1 MRIFQILLIC
11 FTSQYA
17 ICQFSLINLTE
28 VQVGRLP
35 DENTPSFVS
44 LYDRFVI
51 NYRIGDFKLSATAES
66 YVSPIANRNYAAL
79 SQAGITYRKKR
90 WTVKLGNFY
99 ETIGR
104 GLLIRSF
111 EIQGALLEDFGFR
124 SRNYFHRDHLGGLV
138 KYKGKKWNV
147 SAMYSQV
154 LNNTLPPTFERD
166 QRRNQSVYTVAAQYK
181 LPKRHKIGASY
192 VAIQDDRIDLQHLY
206 SASLTGPIA
215 KALNYY
221 VEFANAQSDINNS
234 ALYAGI
240 NGFIGDLSF
249 NIEYK
254 NYQDFIIGNGYN
266 EPPALIK
273 QQTYRTLNRSVHVT
287 NPLDESGYQ
296 VDLFYTFGESSS
308 LNVNHALARNE
319 FGTNTFDFRE
329 YFVEWRS
336 VLGKNHE
343 YKAFFDFAQDPF
355 KRESQR
361 ISVGTYWE
369 FGLDDKLR
377 LLPQVEYQTF
387 VRPEGRVENK
397 SYALALQAGKNVAVS
412 LVVESTTDPFLI
424 FDEGAA
430 ERWYVGG
437 SLRVKPHAR
446 HTLNIFLGE
455 RRGGPLCSAGVCYEI
470 LDFQG
475 LEVRWTGR
483 F

>member
-1 MRIFQILLIC
+1 MKIVQILLLC
-11 FTSQYA
+11 FMGQYA
-17 ICQFSLINLTE
+17 IGQFSLTNLTE

-35 DENTPSFVS
+35 DENVASFVS
-44 LYDRFVI
+44 LYDRFVV
-51 NYRIGDFKLSATAES
+51 NYRLGNFKLSATAES
-66 YVSPIANRNYAAL
+66 YVTPVSNRNFGVL
-79 SQAGITYRKKR
+79 SQASLTYKKKR

-124 SRNYFHRDHLGGLV
+124 SRNYFHRDHLGALV

-147 SAMYSQV
+147 STMYSQV
-154 LNNTLPPTFERD
+154 LNNTLPPTFERA
-166 QRRNQSVYTVAAQYK
+166 QRRNQSVYTVAVQYK
-181 LPKRHKIGASY
+181 LPQRHKIGASY
-192 VAIQDDRIDLQHLY
+192 VAIQDDSLDLQHLY
-206 SASLTGPIA
+206 SASLTGPIG

-221 VEFANAQSDINNS
+221 IEFANAQSSINNN
-234 ALYAGI
+234 ALYAGV

-296 VDLFYTFGESSS
+296 VDLFYTFNEFSSI
-308 LNVNHALARNE
+308 NVNHALASNE
-319 FGTNTFDFRE
+319 FGTNTFNFRE
-329 YFVEWRS
+329 YFVEWKS
-336 VLGKNHE
+336 VLGQRHE
-343 YKAFFDFAQDPF
+343 YKVFIDYAEDPF

-361 ISVGTYWE
+361 ISAGTYWE
-369 FGLDDKLR
+369 LGLSEKLR
-377 LLPQVEYQTF
+377 LLPQLEYQTF
-387 VRPEGRVENK
+387 VRPEGRVENQ

-412 LVVESTTDPFLI
+412 LVVEGTTDPFLI
-424 FDEGAA
+424 FDE
-430 ERWYVGG
+430 EVTQRWYVGG
-437 SLRVKPHAR
+437 NLSVKPHSR
-446 HTLNIFLGE
+446 HTLNIFIGE
-455 RRGGPLCSAGVCYEI
+455 RRGGPLCTAGVCYEI